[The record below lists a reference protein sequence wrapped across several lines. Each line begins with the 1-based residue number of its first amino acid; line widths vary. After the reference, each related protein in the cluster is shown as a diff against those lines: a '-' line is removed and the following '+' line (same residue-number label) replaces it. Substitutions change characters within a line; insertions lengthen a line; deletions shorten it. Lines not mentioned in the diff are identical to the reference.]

1 MEQLQLLEAV
11 ERYLLHE
18 MTPEERAQFDQLR
31 ITNPEVDQLV
41 VEHTLFLSQLNKFG
55 EVKKF

>member
-41 VEHTLFLSQLNKFG
+41 VEHTLFYNFCEHHFL
-55 EVKKF
+55 